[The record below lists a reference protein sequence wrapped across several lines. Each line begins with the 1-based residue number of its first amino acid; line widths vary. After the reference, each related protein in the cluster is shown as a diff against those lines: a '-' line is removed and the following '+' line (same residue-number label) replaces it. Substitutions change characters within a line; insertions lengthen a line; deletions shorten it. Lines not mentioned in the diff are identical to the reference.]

1 MKIINFGSL
10 NVDYVYQV
18 PNIVRPG
25 ETIAAKSLM
34 VNPGGKGAN
43 QSVALARAG
52 AQVWHAG
59 MVGKD
64 GEWLKESLAKQG
76 VDVRHVIISP
86 NCHGGHAII
95 QVDDDGQNSIVIHG
109 GANQK
114 IPASH
119 IGVVLANAHAGDWL
133 TLQNEIN
140 LTPELMKA
148 GKAAGMNIC
157 FNPAPMTDAVRDY
170 PLDCVDLFIVN
181 EIEAAGLAARSVTA
195 DMEDIIHE
203 LGELF
208 ADSMVCV
215 TLGEDGALFW
225 SATTGLLRQP
235 AYATRVVDTTAA
247 GDTFVG
253 YFLHEISKGTPAA
266 AAMDFAC
273 KAAAITVSRLG
284 ASQSIPRRDEVK

>member
-18 PNIVRPG
+18 PAIVRPG

-76 VDVRHVIISP
+76 VDVRHVIVSP
-86 NCHGGHAII
+86 SGHSGHAII

-114 IPASH
+114 IPTSH
-119 IGVVLANAHAGDWL
+119 IGVVLASAHAGDWL

-225 SATTGLLRQP
+225 SAASGLLRQP

-253 YFLHEISKGTPAA
+253 YFLHEISRSTPAA